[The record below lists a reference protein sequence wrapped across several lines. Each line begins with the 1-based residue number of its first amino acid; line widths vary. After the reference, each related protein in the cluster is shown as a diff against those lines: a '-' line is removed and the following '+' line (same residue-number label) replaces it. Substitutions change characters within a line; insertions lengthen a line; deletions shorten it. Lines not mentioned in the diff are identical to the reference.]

1 MTSQEFAGRLAR
13 AFRVYQARINEDV
26 EQAELG
32 RRVAVRLG
40 RADAFSQ
47 GAVSRWFSGSE
58 PRYAVVRAIAEELGV
73 TAAWLAFGETTPSE
87 RETLDR
93 AARELGEVK
102 GSAPAAPADPP
113 RRGQTG

>member
-1 MTSQEFAGRLAR
+1 MKSQEFAGRLAQ
-13 AFRVYQARINEDV
+13 AFRVYKARVNEDV

-40 RADAFSQ
+40 REESFTQ

-73 TAAWLAFGETTPSE
+73 TAAWLAFGEATPSE
-87 RETLDR
+87 RAAMDR
-93 AARELGEVK
+93 AAQDLGEA
-102 GSAPAAPADPP
+102 GSRPDGQADPSP
-113 RRGQTG
+113 RGRAS